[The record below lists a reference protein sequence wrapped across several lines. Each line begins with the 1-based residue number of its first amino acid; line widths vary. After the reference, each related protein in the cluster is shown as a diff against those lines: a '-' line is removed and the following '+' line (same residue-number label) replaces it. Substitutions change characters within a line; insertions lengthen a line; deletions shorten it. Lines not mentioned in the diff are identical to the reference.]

1 MLQLAS
7 SGASKPEAGPTPLHS
22 RAKWLFRRHRTPRRP
37 STRPRVDT
45 RTEREIESKVAWP
58 REPEA
63 GTLTACPPA
72 RGTRGTCPAAQGDG
86 TKRAAG
92 VTKGPPTD
100 RPTDRRRKTLTLSLG
115 RRDSSWCRGVL
126 NLARAGGARQN
137 CRPSRSRCTRQ
148 QGLVA
153 LDRPT
158 VAPNFPPRAA
168 VIGFCPAASLR
179 GGGAGGVNGPTRHP
193 TIVK

>member
-1 MLQLAS
+1 VLQLAS

-72 RGTRGTCPAAQGDG
+72 RGTCPAARGDG

-100 RPTDRRRKTLTLSLG
+100 RPTTQNSHSLSRPQRLELVSWCIESRARGRRPSKLPTESLSLHAAT
-115 RRDSSWCRGVL
+115 RP
-126 NLARAGGARQN
+126 GGARPTDSRPELSSTSRRHRL
-137 CRPSRSRCTRQ
+137 RPS
-148 QGLVA
+148 
-153 LDRPT
+153 
-158 VAPNFPPRAA
+158 
-168 VIGFCPAASLR
+168 
-179 GGGAGGVNGPTRHP
+179 GVT
-193 TIVK
+193 